1 MIKKILLTGTS
12 SGLGFEVANSLSKK
26 YEIIGLSRFIGK
38 AKKIKK
44 KKFKFISLDLF
55 KPEELEKLNL
65 IKNVECLINNSSI
78 FSLKKFEK
86 LKYEEI
92 QKIINTNLIGTILLT
107 KKIIEKNK
115 NLKKIINILSVS
127 GLNGIKNQALYSA
140 TKHGLKGFFDSLA
153 QEKINSISINNIYP
167 GGMKTELWKKINGIK
182 KEKISQFL
190 DTTDVSNLIEFVLNQ
205 KKTNIF
211 KNITVFPHNDWH

>member
-44 KKFKFISLDLF
+44 KKFKFISLDLS
-55 KPEELEKLNL
+55 KPEEFEKLNL
-65 IKNVECLINNSSI
+65 IKNVDCLINNSSI

-205 KKTNIF
+205 KKNKYF
-211 KNITVFPHNDWH
+211 